1 MTLLLL
7 QGLKTLL
14 YHVLRNS
21 NLFFFFLVI
30 LLYRML
36 DGSCSLLECVAF
48 TRIRVQI

>member
-7 QGLKTLL
+7 QSLKTLL

-21 NLFFFFLVI
+21 NLFFLVI
-30 LLYRML
+30 LLYRMF

>member
-21 NLFFFFLVI
+21 NLFFFLVI

>member
-7 QGLKTLL
+7 QGLNT

-21 NLFFFFLVI
+21 NLFFLVI